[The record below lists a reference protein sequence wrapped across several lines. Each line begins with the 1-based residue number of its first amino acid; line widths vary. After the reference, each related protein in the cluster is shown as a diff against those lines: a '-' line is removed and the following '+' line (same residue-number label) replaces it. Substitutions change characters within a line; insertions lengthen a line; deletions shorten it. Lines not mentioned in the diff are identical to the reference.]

1 MPDKNIPEVLSNFRV
16 YAEAADMLGIADVE
30 LPTLEAMTADVMGA
44 GVAGKIETPIVG
56 HYDSMQVGLTWRTV
70 TQNVYT
76 LAAPIAHQLD
86 LRGSIQVYD
95 PASGEHDNVPCKV
108 VVKSMPKS
116 TELGKLEVGE
126 QMDTKTEFEIFYI
139 KITHGEDE
147 VLEID
152 KLNFICKIG
161 DTDYLEK
168 VRTNLGL

>member
-1 MPDKNIPEVLSNFRV
+1 
-16 YAEAADMLGIADVE
+16 MLGTADVE
-30 LPTLEAMTADVMGA
+30 LPKLEAMTADVSREQGSPA
-44 GVAGKIETPIVG
+44 RSRPPSWGTTTPCT
-56 HYDSMQVGLTWRTV
+56 VGLTWRTV
-70 TQNVYT
+70 SQNVYT